1 MTNFDVIT
9 ETLARVTGK
18 PSRKLRQVVSA
29 AVRSGAMPKGNL
41 FDDCPDGKERVEH
54 FVKHEA
60 PGILNW
66 AVQAGI
72 MASGRRRGAENSA

>member
-1 MTNFDVIT
+1 MTNFDVLT

-18 PSRKLRQVVSA
+18 PARKFRQVVSV
-29 AVRSGAMPKGNL
+29 AVRSGAIPKGKL
-41 FDDCPDGKERVEH
+41 FDDCPDGQKQIDY

-66 AVQAGI
+66 AVQAGV
-72 MASGRRRGAENSA
+72 MAQCGKRVTNA